1 MGKPFAFFGLCVER
15 TANAGKVIFVP
26 WLARLGTSSR
36 MSNVQM
42 TKGASAAAHAAFLSA
57 RIFAILVRAA
67 YCYRSTH
74 RHGQVRLH
82 YITQDAQMLIEVAG
96 GQISLFS
103 STLNAV
109 RSSKTRAI
117 ATSTPANHAV
127 RKCARPHH
135 GKSYGSATD
144 YERSS
149 PRAA

>member
-1 MGKPFAFFGLCVER
+1 MSGNTLAFLDVALNE
-15 TANAGKVIFVP
+15 AMAQSMQVIFVP
-26 WLARLGTSSR
+26 WLAATDE
-36 MSNVQM
+36 NVQM
-42 TKGASAAAHAAFLSA
+42 TECASAAAHAAFLSA

-82 YITQDAQMLIEVAG
+82 FITQDAQMLIEVAG

-144 YERSS
+144 YEPSS
-149 PRAA
+149 PKAA